1 MKRNEIKGLR
11 AEFTVEA
18 AVVFA
23 VLLLLLTGVMA
34 GTVRLWQE
42 IRAEAERA
50 YRAETARVQE
60 EISPV
65 DLVEIGLLLRE
76 WLPPS
81 EGEGKK

>member
-1 MKRNEIKGLR
+1 MKYSGNKGLK

-18 AVVFA
+18 ALVFA
-23 VLLLLLTGVMA
+23 VLLLLLTGIMA
-34 GTVRLWQE
+34 GTIRLWQG
-42 IRAEAERA
+42 IRTEAERV
-50 YRAETARVQE
+50 YRAESSRVQE

-65 DLVEIGLLLRE
+65 DLVEIGQLLRE

>member
-1 MKRNEIKGLR
+1 MDHLGKKGLK

-18 AVVFA
+18 ALVFA

-34 GTVRLWQE
+34 GTIRLWQG
-42 IRAEAERA
+42 IRTEAERA
-50 YRAETARVQE
+50 YRAEKSRAQE

-65 DLVEIGLLLRE
+65 DLVEIGQLLRE
-76 WLPPS
+76 WIPPS